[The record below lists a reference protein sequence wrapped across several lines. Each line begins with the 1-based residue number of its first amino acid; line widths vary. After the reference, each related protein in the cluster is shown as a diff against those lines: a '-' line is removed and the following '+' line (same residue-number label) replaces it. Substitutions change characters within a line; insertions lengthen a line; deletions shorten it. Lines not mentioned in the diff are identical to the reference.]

1 MLCVFTE
8 VMAEAL
14 YTNSVDSDQ
23 TAPVVCLYSYVK

>member
-1 MLCVFTE
+1 MLCVFTD

-23 TAPVVCLYSYVK
+23 TASVVYLYAYVK